1 MNLLWIKRRQEDEVT
16 RRKDVEVQ
24 QRVHKWSMDRSRDE
38 SENLRKRESTRLVAG
53 LNQIL
58 QEGVDQDKPFAWRSS
73 KHLHPDLAGLTSP
86 SNQSAATSTKAGV
99 ATKESK
105 EVVQRDSVV
114 TRKQPMQAL
123 SSGKQPTQIIIKNTR
138 PSMTSGGGMHF
149 RNQLPPNYVP
159 PGLLAASSVPKT
171 KRETA
176 SAPLNVSSGNERSG
190 ARSSLEARASG
201 TSDDPSSA
209 SEAEDEDPMTDN
221 KIMRRQQSISLEPRQ
236 QMKLQSYHVPYYYSD
251 SAAMAGV
258 PKPQKKP
265 APPPVTIR
273 EVEREISSSRKSGR
287 SESNKPRRGSKSAK
301 GKKTPTSARTVPRAA
316 AVYTLSVPP
325 VTASTS
331 DLRQSQLEELEK
343 IRRLFE
349 ENHLSLSAQTL
360 ERGLLVPEDR
370 PLLESI
376 TNLPFA
382 GSRLLINPLTRRSKP
397 AKAKK
402 KLGAKKKKSKKGK
415 KSAKGSKAPKSSR
428 RASPNKTK

>member
-16 RRKDVEVQ
+16 RRKDEEVQ

-58 QEGVDQDKPFAWRSS
+58 QEGVDQNKPFAWRSS
-73 KHLHPDLAGLTSP
+73 KHLHPDLAGLASP

-114 TRKQPMQAL
+114 TRRQPIQTL

-138 PSMTSGGGMHF
+138 PSNASRGGMHF

-176 SAPLNVSSGNERSG
+176 SAPQNVSSSNERSG

-221 KIMRRQQSISLEPRQ
+221 KIMRRQQSFSLEPRQ

-251 SAAMAGV
+251 SAAMAGIS
-258 PKPQKKP
+258 KPQK
-265 APPPVTIR
+265 V
-273 EVEREISSSRKSGR
+273 
-287 SESNKPRRGSKSAK
+287 
-301 GKKTPTSARTVPRAA
+301 
-316 AVYTLSVPP
+316 
-325 VTASTS
+325 
-331 DLRQSQLEELEK
+331 
-343 IRRLFE
+343 
-349 ENHLSLSAQTL
+349 
-360 ERGLLVPEDR
+360 
-370 PLLESI
+370 
-376 TNLPFA
+376 
-382 GSRLLINPLTRRSKP
+382 
-397 AKAKK
+397 
-402 KLGAKKKKSKKGK
+402 
-415 KSAKGSKAPKSSR
+415 
-428 RASPNKTK
+428 